1 LNQTPELKNM
11 INLRVFCAVLLMLAL
26 TSCDDNT
33 AKTAPRSQQD
43 FGNNSVQTFQGIEQ
57 LKARLLTNPNDFAT
71 LSELGD
77 MYFESSRFVE
87 AFQTY
92 DKAIAVNPNCA
103 DCYNDRGLSLYYIGD
118 PTSALESFDKAI
130 AIDPGFT
137 HAWLSKGFVLTSE
150 GRYQEAVAPLNKV
163 KEIDTSGV
171 LALQADKF
179 LAVGVE
185 NGVR

>member
-1 LNQTPELKNM
+1 M
-11 INLRVFCAVLLMLAL
+11 IKLRIICIAFVVLGL
-26 TSCDDNT
+26 TACDDKS
-33 AKTAPRSQQD
+33 AKSRANAQQD
-43 FGNNSVQTFQGIEQ
+43 FAVNTVESFQGIEQ
-57 LKARLLTNPNDFAT
+57 LKSRLLTNPSDFAT
-71 LSELGD
+71 LSALGD
-77 MYFESSRFVE
+77 MYFESSQFVE

-118 PTSALESFDKAI
+118 PASALESFDKAI

-137 HAWLSKGFVLTSE
+137 HAWLSKGFVLVST

-171 LALQADKF
+171 LAAQADKF
-179 LAVGVE
+179 LATVAE
-185 NGVR
+185 NSTP